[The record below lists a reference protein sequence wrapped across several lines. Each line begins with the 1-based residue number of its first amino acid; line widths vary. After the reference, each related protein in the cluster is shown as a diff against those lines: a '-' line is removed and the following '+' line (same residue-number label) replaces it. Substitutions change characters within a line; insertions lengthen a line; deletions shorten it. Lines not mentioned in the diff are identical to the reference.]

1 MMLIIS
7 KITHIIVTPL
17 VILKMINGSYLYNLS
32 PITWSD
38 PVLNNMASDGGS
50 GLIGGGTITADLSFT
65 LNSNDV
71 GYWPNNENITINFP
85 LIVYSSDGGATWTGR
100 IPCCDQYGLGY
111 LYNVT
116 PYTNLPYSFGSVT
129 QVTYAYNSFTCL
141 VNNINDP
148 FNLVSYI
155 HSGHPASVRC
165 PGARERLRNFA
176 DSGS

>member
-1 MMLIIS
+1 M
-7 KITHIIVTPL
+7 
-17 VILKMINGSYLYNLS
+17 
-32 PITWSD
+32 
-38 PVLNNMASDGGS
+38 
-50 GLIGGGTITADLSFT
+50 
-65 LNSNDV
+65 
-71 GYWPNNENITINFP
+71 WPSTENITINFP

-155 HSGHPASVRC
+155 HSGHPAQSDVLAQGTPPEFCRFRKLT
-165 PGARERLRNFA
+165 PPPRPPRTGNGRN
-176 DSGS
+176 